1 MFRNIK
7 LSSHATQIEAMLAT
21 PRHMKASAAMTPF
34 RPRGQRHR
42 AEGEGIVKP
51 VDITATTKR
60 KVDEE
65 EAASLCFPDEDNNS
79 LLNFSK
85 LNNPGSQ
92 LISPPR
98 KRTRLSDVTS
108 LNMSVK
114 SMRRMS
120 MFKTADAVSILT
132 TPTIN
137 KIRSNISHFRLDA
150 DSTPTSIL
158 KVKQLMKKAPE
169 VVEESDKMLDV
180 SLSLDNTPTMMRS
193 RDTTP
198 NKSLRFKEP
207 RKLK

>member
-1 MFRNIK
+1 MIVICVILTNFRNIK
-7 LSSHATQIEAMLAT
+7 LSSHATQIEALLST
-21 PRHMKASAAMTPF
+21 PKHMKISAAMTPF

-42 AEGEGIVKP
+42 ALGEGIVKP

-60 KVDEE
+60 KVEEE
-65 EAASLCFPDEDNNS
+65 EAVSLCFPDEDNNS
-79 LLNFSK
+79 VLNFSK
-85 LNNPGSQ
+85 LNNPGTQ

-137 KIRSNISHFRLDA
+137 KVRSNVSHFR
-150 DSTPTSIL
+150 
-158 KVKQLMKKAPE
+158 
-169 VVEESDKMLDV
+169 VE
-180 SLSLDNTPTMMRS
+180 
-193 RDTTP
+193 
-198 NKSLRFKEP
+198 
-207 RKLK
+207 